1 MSVDIYDITK
11 YGERRN
17 IEFKENLEME
27 YHLKKDRIQRLAS
40 QMKYRMER
48 GMEKPFIFR
57 C

>member
-27 YHLKKDRIQRLAS
+27 YHLKRTEFNAWHPR
-40 QMKYRMER
+40 
-48 GMEKPFIFR
+48 
-57 C
+57 